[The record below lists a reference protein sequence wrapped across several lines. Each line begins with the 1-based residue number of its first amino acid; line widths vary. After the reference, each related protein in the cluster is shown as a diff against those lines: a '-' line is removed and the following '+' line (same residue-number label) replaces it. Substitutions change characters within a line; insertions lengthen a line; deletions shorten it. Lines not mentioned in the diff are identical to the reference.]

1 MDIIFIIATYADIRS
16 IGKELNQKG
25 TIYDLT
31 IFGGGGLAGRGAR
44 LVRYSVCVC
53 MCVCVFVCVLVGGW
67 VLVDVLVLVLIL
79 VCVDMLLVVAL
90 NKTYSLQSSTL
101 QPSLLSLLIIL
112 LIVLV

>member
-16 IGKELNQKG
+16 IGNELNQKG

-53 MCVCVFVCVLVGGW
+53 VFVCLCVCVCVCVLVI
-67 VLVDVLVLVLIL
+67 VLVLVLMIY
-79 VCVDMLLVVAL
+79 CVDMLLVLVI
-90 NKTYSLQSSTL
+90 NKTYSLKLSIMQL
-101 QPSLLSLLIIL
+101 SLLSSLLIL